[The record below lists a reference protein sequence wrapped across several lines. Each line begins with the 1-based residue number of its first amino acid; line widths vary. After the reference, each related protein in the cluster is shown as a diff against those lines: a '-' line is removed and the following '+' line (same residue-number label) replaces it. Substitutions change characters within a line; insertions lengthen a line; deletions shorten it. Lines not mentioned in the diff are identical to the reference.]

1 MHDRDYSSLAKW
13 VRYETMPHAKLLTRM
28 REKLE
33 RSLDTQ
39 LDEDG
44 RVIPAEVEESGAPS
58 RAWCR
63 GYVAYKDG
71 FKSLVEEQ
79 RHRDQMVLA
88 ARLKSA
94 APMTEAEYMEGMA
107 EMMAEAV
114 MMLSDDDLKAEL
126 ARRGIKEPM

>member
-1 MHDRDYSSLAKW
+1 MHDRDYTSLAKW
-13 VRYETMPHAKLLTRM
+13 VRYETMPHARLLTQM
-28 REKLE
+28 RERLE
-33 RSLDTQ
+33 KALDPGK
-39 LDEDG
+39 DERG
-44 RVIPAEVEESGAPS
+44 RTIPAEVEESGAPS

-71 FKSLVEEQ
+71 FKTLVEEQ

-94 APMTEAEYMEGMA
+94 TPMTEQEYLDGMA

-114 MMLSDDDLKAEL
+114 TMLSDDDLRAEL